1 MSKNL
6 IPVLAKSALALV
18 ALFVLMFVV
27 GIAAGYFGAQSDAPP
42 ETVQFWIL
50 AVSAPFIMVGGLWMG
65 AAWMKSIDEAAQEA
79 HKASWYWGGSAGMA
93 VGMIAIVL
101 AQLPQIETVQFEPIG
116 GRTDPAVY
124 MAAGALGMVGLMLVG
139 YIIVWAWWWLA
150 RR

>member
-1 MSKNL
+1 MSKKL
-6 IPVLAKSALALV
+6 IPLLVKSALGLV
-18 ALFVLMFVV
+18 ALFVVMVVV
-27 GIAAGYFGAQSDAPP
+27 GLVAGYLGARNGASHD
-42 ETVQFWIL
+42 TVELWIL
-50 AVSAPFIMVGGLWMG
+50 GVMAPFLMVGALWLG

-93 VGMIAIVL
+93 VGMVAILLVQAPQTEVL
-101 AQLPQIETVQFEPIG
+101 QFAPIS

-124 MAAGALGMVGLMLVG
+124 MAAGAMGMVGLMMAG